1 LPSGLVQR
9 LSSGLTCIEARH
21 RDGTPTP
28 KIQPTVAGTIQKF
41 LMRQQMIDELD
52 QGLQETA

>member
-1 LPSGLVQR
+1 LVQR

-28 KIQPTVAGTIQKF
+28 KIQPTVTGTIQKF